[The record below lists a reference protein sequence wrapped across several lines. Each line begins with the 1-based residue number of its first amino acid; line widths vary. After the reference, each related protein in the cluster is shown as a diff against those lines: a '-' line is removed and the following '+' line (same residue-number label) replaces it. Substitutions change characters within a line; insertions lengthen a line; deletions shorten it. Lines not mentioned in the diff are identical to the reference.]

1 MYAIEEFLTMGGQ
14 ARVWSG
20 RDLKTKARVIFRFP
34 LGMCENIYCKVH
46 ELPDSTLNDM
56 HYACSLAGSANHR
69 YGQLLGSRLE
79 KLVSAFTPYSPFS
92 KCLLPPS
99 DDPDDV
105 AFEVWSFDGEITL
118 AEGFFLGLPGGVAMP
133 TSRKRWVLR
142 ELTTAIG
149 MLADGSLE
157 RGRCCCLQSRPH
169 VCSTSIRGVLY
180 GCPVGYVDR
189 EQDNACG
196 PIVHHDIK
204 FDNVLL
210 KHVGSSFRP
219 VVIDF
224 GAAVRCDEP
233 VSNGWSP
240 EWVPPWQKDGSSFL
254 HNLCWNY
261 DFYGI
266 GMLWLV
272 TELLREQGPMA
283 LLCHA
288 AIDAGL
294 IDMSEEFSSYECWAY
309 SNSDLRSAALIP
321 VSHLVRDL
329 HRQVLNTS
337 TLQSEEMLSAGLKH
351 FIEEGE
357 ALQSKETRKLTLTLP
372 DMNILKKHVFPLLRN
387 CQYLYKEGHMDSMNN
402 EERMQV
408 LRCRL
413 DTVMHAWNDAAQK
426 GDSRRLFEVTRQAR
440 PYCDSFKE
448 WSSEEE
454 AGSMMNE
461 TCAMLENGTQQQF
474 VRSVSLGKYED
485 VQFYFRTLG
494 RNDARE
500 LANTRLDGQSVLAW
514 AAAGGHAK
522 IVKLLLRHGAAPHMK
537 DYGLYSKTD
546 GRVKTPLL
554 AAASRAN
561 NTKVLKLIVHAA
573 LDHQHG
579 WKLFKADGQKLL
591 LLVTEHGDE
600 SMLRCTLDAF
610 LLAEKA
616 ASIGDNWELR
626 YVSITHGAVKS
637 ALLAAAAAGNH
648 VSCSLLLAAGSDL
661 NSTDLL
667 GRTPLMLAVLSGS
680 VPTLAV
686 FKNVTQSSG
695 GSESLCNATAPK
707 LGTALHIAASTG
719 AKPEVVSALLGMCP
733 DLPLQ
738 VDGQGDLPL
747 HVAIRAADPALVR
760 ILAQSDAAQR
770 QENSRQ
776 ETALAMSARICDD
789 LDVLKGLLETAS
801 PEALIAQTG
810 AGETLPMVAATHGKL
825 KCLTEIAKY
834 VPLTSEGSWHRTPL
848 MSAAEWTQPGSIRVL
863 GQLGAS
869 ARDRDIKGRP
879 IPLLLDTRAR
889 TSGTSQ
895 VARLKEAVNAY
906 FDFFGVEALMMPDQF
921 GMNVL
926 GRFILSGDFAIV
938 RYLVDDLGVDCNMP
952 FQQVTGEHI
961 DALGSLRGVTPLDLS
976 RKVLRLTR
984 PPKLFFAVEPK
995 SALEYRKA
1003 LSHYQSS
1010 EVFSTDIAH
1019 VHANL
1024 ESTERVLVE
1033 HGCASGISTF
1043 LDDSDL
1049 DKTTHGMA

>member
-461 TCAMLENGTQQQF
+461 TCAMLENETQDQF
-474 VRSVSLGKYED
+474 LWSVSRGKYED
-485 VQFYFRTLG
+485 VRFYFRTLG
-494 RNDARE
+494 VMEARE
-500 LANTRLDGQSVLAW
+500 LANTKLDGQSVLAW
-514 AAAGGHAK
+514 AAADGHAK
-522 IVKLLLRHGAAPHMK
+522 MVQLLFDHGASPHMQ
-537 DYGLYSKTD
+537 DYGLYSQTD

-561 NTKVLKLIVHAA
+561 NTEVLKLIVDAV
-573 LDHQHG
+573 LDYQFG
-579 WKLFKADGQKLL
+579 WKLFKADGQKMLS
-591 LLVTEHGDE
+591 LVTEHGDE
-600 SMLRCTLDAF
+600 SMLRCALDA
-610 LLAEKA
+610 LSLAERR
-616 ASIGDNWELR
+616 ASMG
-626 YVSITHGAVKS
+626 VSWGNTYASFTSSAVKG

-648 VSCSLLLAAGSDL
+648 AFCSLLLAAGSDL
-661 NSTDLL
+661 DGTDLL

-686 FKNVTQSSG
+686 IKNATQSSG
-695 GSESLCNATAPK
+695 ARETLCSATAPN

-747 HVAIRAADPALVR
+747 HLGIRAANSALVR

-789 LDVLKGLLETAS
+789 LDILNGLLETAG
-801 PEALIAQTG
+801 PETLFAQTR
-810 AGETLPMVAATHGKL
+810 AGDTLPMVAATHGKL

-834 VPLTSEGSWHRTPL
+834 VPLTYKGSWHRTPL
-848 MSAAEWTQPGSIRVL
+848 MAAAEWTQPGSIRLL

-869 ARDRDIKGRP
+869 ARDRDREWRP

-889 TSGTSQ
+889 TSGTSE
-895 VARLKEAVNAY
+895 VARLKEAMKVY
-906 FDFFGVEALMMPDQF
+906 LETFGVEALMMHDQF

-926 GRFILSGDFAIV
+926 GRFILLGDFTIV
-938 RYLVDDLGVDCNMP
+938 RYLVDDLGVDCHMA
-952 FQQVTGEHI
+952 FQQVAGEQI
-961 DALGSLRGVTPLDLS
+961 DSLGSLRGVTPLDLS
-976 RKVLRLTR
+976 RKMLQLTR
-984 PPKLFFAVEPK
+984 PSWYVRV
-995 SALEYRKA
+995 SGYRSA
-1003 LSHYQSS
+1003 LSHYKYVSS
-1010 EVFSTDIAH
+1010 DISSSDIAQ

-1024 ESTERVLVE
+1024 VSTEKVLME
-1033 HGCASGISTF
+1033 HGCASALRNAS
-1043 LDDSDL
+1043 DDADL
-1049 DKTTHGMA
+1049 DATTHGIA